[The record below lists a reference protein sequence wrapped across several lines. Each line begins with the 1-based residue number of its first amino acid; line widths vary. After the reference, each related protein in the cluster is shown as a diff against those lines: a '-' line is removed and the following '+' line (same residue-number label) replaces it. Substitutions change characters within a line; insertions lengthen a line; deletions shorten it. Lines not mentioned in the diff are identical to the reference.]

1 MRIDL
6 SMYAEERI
14 ERTDYGYRATM
25 VIPNLVESITECI
38 AMFES
43 RYSSQP
49 KVILLSKKLI
59 RALMASNRF
68 VVFHEDFADTFKFRD
83 IDLKESKA
91 VDDYEVYL
99 F

>member
-6 SMYAEERI
+6 SMYAEEKI
-14 ERTDYGYRATM
+14 KRTDYGYRATM
-25 VIPNLVESITECI
+25 VIPNLDELIIKSI

-59 RALMASNRF
+59 RALKVSNRF
-68 VVFHEDFADTFKFRD
+68 AVHRAEVADTFKFCN

-91 VDDYEVYL
+91 VNDYEVYL

>member
-1 MRIDL
+1 MKID
-6 SMYAEERI
+6 SAMYAEEKI
-14 ERTDYGYRATM
+14 ERTDHGYRATI
-25 VIPNLVESITECI
+25 VISNLDKLIIDSI

-59 RALMASNRF
+59 RALMVSNRF
-68 VVFHEDFADTFKFRD
+68 VVYREEVADTFKFCD
-83 IDLKESKA
+83 IDLKESKV

>member
-1 MRIDL
+1 
-6 SMYAEERI
+6 MYAEETPI
-14 ERTDYGYRATM
+14 KRTDYGYSATM
-25 VIPNLVESITECI
+25 AIPNLDELITKSIEI
-38 AMFES
+38 FES

-59 RALMASNRF
+59 HVLKVSNRF
-68 VVFHEDFADTFKFRD
+68 VVFREEDADTFKFCD